1 MVSQEG
7 ISKGARGARRLES
20 LDQHLLV
27 APAEELP
34 ALVEQPHVARG
45 LKCMEGPLRDSD
57 AASATRCTVV
67 SHSSWESD
75 FMSVCP
81 PHHSGYLDPRVR
93 LTLMLSQYLFSP
105 FP

>member
-1 MVSQEG
+1 MPG
-7 ISKGARGARRLES
+7 GGGAWRLES

-34 ALVEQPHVARG
+34 PLVEQPHVARG
-45 LKCMEGPLRDSD
+45 LKRMEGPLRDSD

-75 FMSVCP
+75 FMSVC
-81 PHHSGYLDPRVR
+81 
-93 LTLMLSQYLFSP
+93 LSTSP
-105 FP
+105 LGLS